1 MCETNNLEF
10 SFGFYD
16 DHTDET
22 YDSLGLVRRL
32 PHQQNKSHAE
42 EECLEP
48 ACTTRPDIDEL
59 SIYLHNEVIFIN
71 TVLVRLLYYYLLSWS
86 FFFFETLCI
95 SK

>member
-1 MCETNNLEF
+1 MCETNSHEF

-22 YDSLGLVRRL
+22 YDSLGLVRTL
-32 PHQQNKSHAE
+32 PQKKRTHA

-48 ACTTRPDIDEL
+48 ACTTRPVIDEL

-71 TVLVRLLYYYLLSWS
+71 TVLV
-86 FFFFETLCI
+86 
-95 SK
+95 